1 MPYVKNKKQHFIGYK
16 LKRAKFGFLFALI
29 VATKLKTSQ
38 TTATVALGKA
48 IGIENFILIQNT

>member
-1 MPYVKNKKQHFIGYK
+1 
-16 LKRAKFGFLFALI
+16 LFALI

>member
-1 MPYVKNKKQHFIGYK
+1 VPYVKNKKQHFIGYK

-48 IGIENFILIQNT
+48 IGIENFI